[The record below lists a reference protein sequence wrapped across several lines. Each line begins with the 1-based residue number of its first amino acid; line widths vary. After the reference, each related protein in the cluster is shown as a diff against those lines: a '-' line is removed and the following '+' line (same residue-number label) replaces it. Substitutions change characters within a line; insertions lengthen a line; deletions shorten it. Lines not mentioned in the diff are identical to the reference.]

1 VGKINENIK
10 SILEPYLNL
19 FNIKRKR
26 TRMKGAVAND
36 FTIVR
41 VFSLIG

>member
-1 VGKINENIK
+1 VEKINKNIK

-26 TRMKGAVAND
+26 MRIKGVVAND

-41 VFSLIG
+41 VFSLRG